1 MKYLDNIIS
10 KPIFVDWAITSK
22 CHLSCTHCR
31 YRGIKVESSEERGDR
46 RKELTTNGAIELAS
60 EINELNPNWI
70 LIEGGEPFLRK
81 DLFTILEIF
90 RPRINTNKLE
100 LKKKNNR
107 SNPSN
112 PWLQKRPIYI
122 ISSGIGFTEKYAQEC
137 KKLDVKLMISLD
149 SANKKTYEQIRQGAD
164 YDEMVDAISIA
175 QEYGILDSI
184 NVTLQELNCSIREI
198 KAIGQ
203 FSHILNINKINF
215 LGFKPSH
222 RALSFKEL
230 PKSSDL
236 VKVFSEILNINK
248 KYGLGVF
255 VDEPFFIPWLK
266 KQKIYEPRM
275 DTDKHGFGKKS
286 NQLNPSNQ
294 WLQNDGPIVV
304 ENKSGCIFGEY
315 LFIEPDETAKP
326 CSFSPLSFKQIGKK
340 TMQRIQNKRNRKG
353 KCSKCKYVLECG
365 GCRVRTYALTND
377 WLESD
382 PLCPL

>member
-10 KPIFVDWAITSK
+10 NPIFVDWAITSK

-46 RKELTTNGAIELAS
+46 RKELTTNEAMKLAS
-60 EINELNPNWI
+60 VINEIKPNWI
-70 LIEGGEPFLRK
+70 LVEGGEPFLRV
-81 DLFTILEIF
+81 DIF
-90 RPRINTNKLE
+90 SIIKALQPQINTDTHRLKNKV
-100 LKKKNNR
+100 NR
-107 SNPSN
+107 LNPSN

-149 SANKKTYEQIRQGAD
+149 SANKKTYEQIRQGAV

-184 NVTLQELNCSIREI
+184 NVTLQGLNCSTREI

-203 FSHILNINKINF
+203 FSYILNINKINF

-222 RALSFKEL
+222 RELSFKEL

-266 KQKIYEPRM
+266 EA
-275 DTDKHGFGKKS
+275 GGKMQEARNKKKE
-286 NQLNPSNQ
+286 NN
-294 WLQNDGPIVV
+294 GPIVV
-304 ENKSGCIFGEY
+304 NEKAGCIFGEY

-326 CSFSPLSFKQIGKK
+326 CSFSPLSFKQIGEK